1 MYQRTGWTGLDIL
14 AVLCSLIASSEQGK
28 KPMKREEESLV
39 REGRILGRK
48 GQDKRKERGLGAS
61 VVGGSSM
68 EPSRDKGQVRPEEG
82 TGSNRPGQRQLDPP
96 TETHPAAEVPP

>member
-1 MYQRTGWTGLDIL
+1 M
-14 AVLCSLIASSEQGK
+14 ASSEQGK
-28 KPMKREEESLV
+28 KLMEREGESLDQ
-39 REGRILGRK
+39 EGRILGRK

-68 EPSRDKGQVRPEEG
+68 ELSRDKGQARPEEG

-96 TETHPAAEVPP
+96 VETHPAAEAPP

>member
-28 KPMKREEESLV
+28 KPMEREEESLV

-48 GQDKRKERGLGAS
+48 GQDKRKERGLGAN

-68 EPSRDKGQVRPEEG
+68 EPFRDKGQVRPEEG
-82 TGSNRPGQRQLDPP
+82 TGSSRLGRRQLDPS